1 MYTQSNRHR
10 MNKNKDSLLLA
21 SEKNVEAL
29 QHELLLLK
37 DELEAIKIHAGEALE
52 CIECFSNLY
61 SPEHL
66 NLKISLDKP
75 QRLKLKGALD
85 FLAVAQKTLAVI
97 NETEERD

>member
-1 MYTQSNRHR
+1 
-10 MNKNKDSLLLA
+10 MNKDTDSLILA

-29 QHELLLLK
+29 QHETLLLKDELLLLK

-66 NLKISLDKP
+66 NLKFSLDKP